1 VAISVPHYAR
11 KIEGCLFFKNLSKHS
26 ILLWHDRQ
34 VDKKS
39 DALLLKKKILVVVF
53 VFICEY
59 LTLLRMRIVNV
70 YDQMKTEEVI
80 FDTLLFLLENLISAQ
95 MFLSKYVSTSN
106 NKSQRLYQLLHQLKF
121 ETINLRLCFETLLLL
136 ASVRFLRDF
145 LEIAATLSEGPS
157 LTRIRF
163 ADNNIVK
170 STSIVIRTTS
180 YESLFFSLICLI
192 NSGYALVN
200 QSANS

>member
-1 VAISVPHYAR
+1 
-11 KIEGCLFFKNLSKHS
+11 
-26 ILLWHDRQ
+26 
-34 VDKKS
+34 
-39 DALLLKKKILVVVF
+39 
-53 VFICEY
+53 
-59 LTLLRMRIVNV
+59 MRIVNV

-163 ADNNIVK
+163 ADNNIV
-170 STSIVIRTTS
+170 
-180 YESLFFSLICLI
+180 
-192 NSGYALVN
+192 
-200 QSANS
+200 